1 LYAELEKKANTEDIY
16 TKDEVDET
24 HRLVNEAINT
34 KADANNVYTKSEVY
48 T

>member
-1 LYAELEKKANTEDIY
+1 LYAELEKKANVEDVY
-16 TKDEVDET
+16 TKDEVDE
-24 HRLVNEAINT
+24 AINA